1 MNEIDITPSWT
12 SLVPLFAL
20 LLSQDELNREA
31 RQLVT
36 QELFRMAEAADR
48 FNSRMEDS
56 NA

>member
-1 MNEIDITPSWT
+1 MNEIDITPTWT
-12 SLVPLFAL
+12 SLVPLFAQ

-48 FNSRMEDS
+48 FNQGVK